1 MDARARVFNHHD
13 PYDLKGTEEAFVTAM
28 RENALFQQAGC
39 ADYARILRE
48 QDFDPASIQ
57 SMRDLER
64 LPFLPTL
71 YFKRHKLFA
80 MDEKKLLIRATSS
93 GTGGVKSHIGFD
105 NLGMYYGGRMVLTMA
120 RRHRLF
126 SPRPCNYLIFGYERT
141 KENQTAISKTA
152 YGATFFAPAL
162 HRTYALRWRNG
173 KYELDLEGMKQALL
187 RYSRSPFPVR
197 FMGFPAYTYFFL
209 SSLRE
214 EGIRLRLPAGS
225 KVMFGGGWKQ
235 FYTQK
240 VEKETVYR
248 LVEEVLGVPE
258 SGCVEFFGAV
268 EHPILYCDC
277 ARHHFHVPVYS
288 RVIIRDVDTLKPVPY
303 GTPGLV
309 NLLTPMTKSMPILS
323 VMTDDIGILHPPG
336 SCGCGISSPW
346 LEILGRVGVKDIVTC
361 AAGAEEYLENQG

>member
-1 MDARARVFNHHD
+1 MHQVMRMGHKQSGYRPPEQDRRLPALGIAFLLGGAGGSLACAR
-13 PYDLKGTEEAFVTAM
+13 LEW
-28 RENALFQQAGC
+28 
-39 ADYARILRE
+39 LRE
-48 QDFDPASIQ
+48 T
-57 SMRDLER
+57 LEQGGQ
-64 LPFLPTL
+64 
-71 YFKRHKLFA
+71 A
-80 MDEKKLLIRATSS
+80 S
-93 GTGGVKSHIGFD
+93 GTLWGALWPDLALLGVVLLSGF
-105 NLGMYYGGRMVLTMA
+105 LRSGCMTALLAVTVKGFAL
-120 RRHRLF
+120 
-126 SPRPCNYLIFGYERT
+126 S
-141 KENQTAISKTA
+141 AISTA
-152 YGATFFAPAL
+152 EVLRGGGSG
-162 HRTYALRWRNG
+162 YA
-173 KYELDLEGMKQALL
+173 QALCAQL
-187 RYSRSPFPVR
+187 IP
-197 FMGFPAYTYFFL
+197 GFL
-209 SSLRE
+209 SLAALVLLGRQAMALSAA
-214 EGIRLRLPAGS
+214 RLRLPAGS